1 MSHAPGP
8 GVPAPNGSGPLAGVT
23 VIELAGIGP
32 APYGAMLLA
41 DLGAEVIRVDR
52 PGGQAG
58 NPLAPE
64 KDLLNRGKVSVELD
78 LKNPADVAGALA
90 LVRDADALIEGFRP
104 GVAERLGLGPDVCLA
119 ANPAL
124 VYGRM
129 TGWGQDGPFA
139 HLPGHD
145 INYIGLTGLLHPIGP
160 AAAPAVPL
168 NVIGDFGGGGMLL
181 ALGVVTAL
189 LHARTTGRG
198 QVVDAAITD
207 GTASLSTM
215 LHALRADGQWH
226 DERESNLLDGG
237 AHFYRIYETADGRHL
252 SVGAV
257 EPQFYR
263 AFLEGLGVPA
273 DTDWVAA
280 HRDPA
285 LWAGKA
291 EEVAAIVRTRSLAEW
306 EEVFHDSAACVHPVL
321 TPGEAARHPHHR
333 ARGTFLTVDGV
344 VQPRP
349 APRFS
354 GTPLATPRRP
364 PRSDEH
370 GEVLRQRARERL
382 SPGERPRSG

>member
-1 MSHAPGP
+1 MNHKTEPE
-8 GVPAPNGSGPLAGVT
+8 VPAPNGSGPLAGVT
-23 VIELAGIGP
+23 VIELAGLGP

-64 KDLLNRGKVSVELD
+64 KDLLNRGKASIELD
-78 LKNPADVAGALA
+78 LKDPTDVADALA
-90 LVRDADALIEGFRP
+90 LIRDADALIEGFRP

-145 INYIGLTGLLHPIGP
+145 INYVGLAGLLHPIGP
-160 AAAPAVPL
+160 AAAPVVPL
-168 NVIGDFGGGGMLL
+168 NVVGDFGGGGMLL
-181 ALGVVTAL
+181 ALGIVSAL
-189 LHARTTGRG
+189 LHARNTGQG
-198 QVVDAAITD
+198 QVVDAAIID
-207 GTASLSTM
+207 GTASLATQ

-226 DERESNLLDGG
+226 EERESNLLDGG
-237 AHFYRIYETADGRHL
+237 AHFYRVYETADGRHL
-252 SVGAV
+252 NVGAI

-273 DTDWVAA
+273 DADWVAA
-280 HRDPA
+280 HRDPTQWVA
-285 LWAGKA
+285 KA
-291 EEVAAIVRTRSLAEW
+291 EQVAAIVRTRSLAEW
-306 EEVFHDSAACVHPVL
+306 EEVFRDSDACVHPVL
-321 TPGEAARHPHHR
+321 TPGEAAQHPHNR

-370 GEVLRQRARERL
+370 GEALRQRARDL
-382 SPGERPRSG
+382 LNPGERPRSG